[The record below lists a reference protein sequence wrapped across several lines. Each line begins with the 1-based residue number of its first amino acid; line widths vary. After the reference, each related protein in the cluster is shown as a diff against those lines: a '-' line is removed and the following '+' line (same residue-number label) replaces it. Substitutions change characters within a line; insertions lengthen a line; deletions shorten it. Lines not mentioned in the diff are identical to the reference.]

1 MDEFE
6 KLVPSK
12 IDRDEMKDLPI
23 GNLSGRSIA
32 GIKSD
37 EKWTQRC
44 KEMTK
49 LTGINFC
56 SRHIPTMIETFD
68 KHIGACP
75 INQEIDLTK
84 VFTNVAFEIIT
95 KIFFGKDITE
105 NMEKM
110 EYTCPFTGQKSMLKF
125 QDFYP
130 KCVRDQLATFVNPK
144 GKIFSFLASY
154 NLIEPYKS
162 NAKNLSTCHRSLVNY
177 LDTCKDQES
186 IYYQLYKSGNLTQ
199 YDCVMDACQMLFAG
213 FDTSSRSL
221 SGLICSLKRNPDK
234 LAKLYQELD
243 K

>member
-23 GNLSGRSIA
+23 GNLSGGSIA

-84 VFTNVAFEIIT
+84 VFTKVAFKIIT

-130 KCVRDQLATFVNPK
+130 KCVRDQLATFVNPL

-199 YDCVMDACQMLFAG
+199 YDFVMDACQMLFAG

-221 SGLICSLKRNPDK
+221 SASE
-234 LAKLYQELD
+234 LAFTK
-243 K
+243 KPPKSGM